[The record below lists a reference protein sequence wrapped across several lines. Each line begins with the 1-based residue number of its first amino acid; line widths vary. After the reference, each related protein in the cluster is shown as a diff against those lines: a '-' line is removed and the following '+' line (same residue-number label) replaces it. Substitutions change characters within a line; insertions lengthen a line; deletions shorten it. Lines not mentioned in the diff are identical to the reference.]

1 MLVFADHVS
10 QFAATSGAIR
20 DSNTRGR
27 RCPHGVRCRT
37 ADTVNPAQP
46 NQVRL
51 DYGGRQLDQVV
62 APLDM
67 LPEVRER
74 VGDQIEVLVDSGI
87 RRGLDIALALAL
99 GADAVLVG
107 RDCGMLPVPVQ
118 TG

>member
-1 MLVFADHVS
+1 
-10 QFAATSGAIR
+10 
-20 DSNTRGR
+20 
-27 RCPHGVRCRT
+27 
-37 ADTVNPAQP
+37 
-46 NQVRL
+46 
-51 DYGGRQLDQVV
+51 
-62 APLDM
+62 M